1 MQITPFFS
9 GERLDLESR
18 RVHALRTGDRDEDV
32 KQAIA
37 TKLVALAKAGE
48 RNPDIL
54 CEQVL
59 RDIRR
64 ARVRPPQLGGLHRCR
79 GRTMADAH
87 ACKP

>member
-1 MQITPFFS
+1 
-9 GERLDLESR
+9 
-18 RVHALRTGDRDEDV
+18 
-32 KQAIA
+32 
-37 TKLVALAKAGE
+37 
-48 RNPDIL
+48 
-54 CEQVL
+54 L